1 MRSQFVLDI
10 KMILIILS
18 IGCAYLQTASW
29 LYGAGWR
36 HPIYGFQ
43 NRKSDSIIKQ
53 TREDMLVCAVWPL
66 AILFGLIIAG
76 FDVCETA
83 SKLEGTWKK

>member
-1 MRSQFVLDI
+1 
-10 KMILIILS
+10 MILTILS
-18 IGCAYLQTASW
+18 IGCAYLQIASW

-36 HPIYGFQ
+36 HPVYGFGD
-43 NRKSDSIIKQ
+43 RKSVHIIKQ
-53 TREDMLVCAVWPL
+53 TREDALVCAVWPL
-66 AILFGLIIAG
+66 ATFYGLIIAG